1 MTITRAIQVV
11 AEARRAEASA
21 LAEDVA
27 FLAQQAVPPEEI
39 AARVG
44 YPGREGSLAR
54 RLARNGWISLAR
66 PLWATEARR
75 RWAA

>member
-1 MTITRAIQVV
+1 MTITRATQAV

-27 FLAQQAVPPEEI
+27 FLAQQGVAPEQI

-44 YPGREGSLAR
+44 YPGREASLAR
-54 RLARNGWISLAR
+54 RLARNGWTTLAR
-66 PLWATEARR
+66 PLWAAEKRR